1 MNELAERSANEE
13 QLISNEDKTKPIN
26 EKKEEQI
33 DTSVNKKEK
42 VIEVKEKKKKEICK
56 NTISKI
62 LYYFKDYLFLLALL
76 VAPIPNYSYLTL
88 FYVLMAILSCF
99 FLIPK
104 KRKHK
109 KIKIIY

>member
-42 VIEVKEKKKKEICK
+42 VIEVKEKKKNNIKMLLDVMVLVQKEQLC
-56 NTISKI
+56 
-62 LYYFKDYLFLLALL
+62 LPMYLKYGVHEMGKRL
-76 VAPIPNYSYLTL
+76 
-88 FYVLMAILSCF
+88 ILS
-99 FLIPK
+99 L
-104 KRKHK
+104 
-109 KIKIIY
+109 